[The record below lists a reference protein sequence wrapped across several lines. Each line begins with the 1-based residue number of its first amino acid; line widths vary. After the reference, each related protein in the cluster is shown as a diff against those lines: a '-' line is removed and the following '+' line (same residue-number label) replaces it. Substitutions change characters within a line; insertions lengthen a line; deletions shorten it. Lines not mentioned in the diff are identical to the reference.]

1 MATLRMALRTMP
13 PELNPKARVELAAE
27 SMAAVL
33 ADEGL
38 SVALF
43 HGRLDLGSGL
53 LHYLSTGH
61 GCSAVRRAGGEVMKL
76 TAGPEGASLPPRGG
90 GGPPGPEGALGGAE
104 HEEGQVRLEPG
115 DTLLVYTDGLV
126 ETTSGTVELEELLGT
141 LDGAESAADS
151 VTRLLEGV
159 RGRQG
164 DDATVLLL
172 RRAV

>member
-1 MATLRMALRTMP
+1 
-13 PELNPKARVELAAE
+13 
-27 SMAAVL
+27 
-33 ADEGL
+33 
-38 SVALF
+38 
-43 HGRLDLGSGL
+43 
-53 LHYLSTGH
+53 
-61 GCSAVRRAGGEVMKL
+61 
-76 TAGPEGASLPPRGG
+76 
-90 GGPPGPEGALGGAE
+90 
-104 HEEGQVRLEPG
+104 
-115 DTLLVYTDGLV
+115 VYTDGLV